1 MYMPVSALEC
11 TCAAPPSTIAAR
23 TVNKACKQF
32 CPCSY
37 IPKTACRT
45 RPSKDEHTKLSTH
58 DYSDLEVI
66 DTEYCLTEYTNYDLQ
81 I

>member
-1 MYMPVSALEC
+1 MHVCGASIHDCGKNSKQSVQPV
-11 TCAAPPSTIAAR
+11 R
-23 TVNKACKQF
+23 
-32 CPCSY
+32 PCSY

-81 I
+81 IYIYDCTSL